1 MLKKILLSLGALL
14 VLTVLLSYVYR
25 NELMMAVIGSQIA
38 PDHPFD
44 ASRLPPAPDYADKLA
59 WAALP
64 EIDEASD
71 DRPAGVTGEPAAVA
85 VFFAH
90 PTSYIDKQGWN
101 QPLDDD
107 RANWVVDERI
117 LRHQASVF
125 NSCCAVY
132 APRYRQ
138 ATFFSFLDTSGSGEQ
153 ALDAAYADLARA
165 FDTFIDGL
173 SEGRPFILAGHS
185 QGTMHAA
192 RLLREK
198 IADTP
203 NLERMV
209 AAYLVGFNITNDAL
223 GGVPRCTTPTQT
235 RCAIGWNAVDGDSA
249 GIYAGVDNLMCINP
263 LTWGEDEQY
272 AKHELNAGAI
282 GYPGFGLAD
291 DGEDFRQMNVE
302 VGAADAQCIDG
313 QLTVPA
319 LRSTAFPS
327 RMPGNSMHV
336 YDYSLFHMNVRQ
348 NAVDRV
354 EAYLAGS

>member
-1 MLKKILLSLGALL
+1 MLKKVLITLGTL
-14 VLTVLLSYVYR
+14 VVLAVVLGYVFRSQLTI
-25 NELMMAVIGSQIA
+25 AAIGSQIA
-38 PDHPFD
+38 PDHPYS
-44 ASRLPPAPDYADKLA
+44 AEQLPPAPDYTDAAA

-64 EIDEASD
+64 ELDEASD
-71 DRPAGVTGEPAAVA
+71 DRPAGVTDEPAPVA

-90 PTSYIDKQGWN
+90 PTSYINKAGWN
-101 QPLDDD
+101 QPLDDE

-125 NSCCAVY
+125 NSCCSVY

-138 ATFFSFLDTSGSGEQ
+138 ATFYSFLDQSGSGEQ

-165 FDTFIDGL
+165 FDHFTETL
-173 SEGRPFILAGHS
+173 TEGRPFILAGHS

-198 IADTP
+198 IAGTP

-209 AAYLVGFNITNDAL
+209 AAYLVGFAITNDAL
-223 GGVPRCTTPTQT
+223 GGVPRCTTSTQT
-235 RCAIGWNAVDGDSA
+235 RCAVGWNAVDGDAA
-249 GIYAGVDNLMCINP
+249 GIYARVDNLMCINP
-263 LTWGEDEQY
+263 LTWGENDDY
-272 AKHELNAGAI
+272 AAHDLNLGAI
-282 GYPGFGLAD
+282 GYPGFRLAK
-291 DGEDFRQMNVE
+291 DGEDFTQMIVE
-302 VGAADAQCIDG
+302 VGVADAQCIDG
-313 QLTVPA
+313 QLAVPA
-319 LRSTAFPS
+319 LRTTSFPS

-354 EAYLAGS
+354 AAYLAGG